1 MHIATNYHLKPLSPH
16 IRHTAFVRKLLFFL
30 VNICVFCNLSAQTL
44 PLSGTILDE
53 KEECIPGVYLIAVNP
68 KTSEVLATTTSSTDG
83 KYVLPTIPLPFILNA
98 THIGYTSLNIPI
110 NNKTDM
116 ETARILRMQ
125 VAIDQLQ
132 EVVVTAEPPHI
143 EREIGKFVIR
153 NIAASTFAT
162 GSNTYNFLR
171 FMPMIGIKPEGGI
184 SILGKNDA
192 NIHINGRSVGDNQMA
207 EQMLKGIPANE
218 IARIEIIP
226 VTGSTQSAENRN
238 GIINV
243 VLKKKPDE
251 GLRVFATIEDR
262 QGYYNSPSG
271 IVFMNYAGKRVDLTA
286 GITTSYNQLRQESNH
301 SYNYLQTG
309 LSTQSDFRERT
320 RTLNAGG
327 YINLNYNISDH
338 HKLGAQISLG
348 GLDYR
353 KNSSS
358 TSSYGRINSDI
369 VDSIYTADV
378 ITKSPA
384 PNLTWGANLN
394 YVFKTDNEG
403 SRLNIDLDFKNNS
416 NKRNI
421 NNTYRKDYLAS
432 SVITDDFSQRP
443 SVGTIVYGGRAE
455 YEHCFNSDNTL
466 QVGLSGYRGT
476 VDNDFFYGLRSGD
489 DYVSDA
495 GRTNRFI
502 YKDYNLAGYIN
513 CQRVWSETLETEIG
527 LRAEKYHA
535 KGSQKTT
542 SETVTRNEFDIF
554 PTLSILYMPSDDHE
568 LSLDF
573 TSSIMRPYYGQLNPF
588 ITYTSPSTYIQNN
601 PNLKSSKGYEL
612 MFSYTLFDD
621 YMLTVDYLY
630 DKDLWTDFVL
640 PIDDMTRTYTDN
652 YGNSHALDISLFI
665 SQSLFK
671 NYWNFSVEA
680 AFGYVSTRGAVS
692 NRKIDFNDLRYGV
705 TVKSNLALSKKYN
718 WYLDLKYQY
727 SSKRRAAA
735 FDIGATH
742 DLEIY
747 ILKQFRRASLSAG
760 VYNILKSNITIT
772 NTFSDYRFSITNKRD
787 ITGVVTFSYTF
798 GNQRARRV
806 EKRQN
811 SNIEKRMQ

>member
-1 MHIATNYHLKPLSPH
+1 MSYS
-16 IRHTAFVRKLLFFL
+16 RK
-30 VNICVFCNLSAQTL
+30 
-44 PLSGTILDE
+44 
-53 KEECIPGVYLIAVNP
+53 
-68 KTSEVLATTTSSTDG
+68 KT
-83 KYVLPTIPLPFILNA
+83 
-98 THIGYTSLNIPI
+98 
-110 NNKTDM
+110 
-116 ETARILRMQ
+116 
-125 VAIDQLQ
+125 
-132 EVVVTAEPPHI
+132 
-143 EREIGKFVIR
+143 
-153 NIAASTFAT
+153 
-162 GSNTYNFLR
+162 
-171 FMPMIGIKPEGGI
+171 
-184 SILGKNDA
+184 
-192 NIHINGRSVGDNQMA
+192 
-207 EQMLKGIPANE
+207 
-218 IARIEIIP
+218 
-226 VTGSTQSAENRN
+226 
-238 GIINV
+238 
-243 VLKKKPDE
+243 DE
-251 GLRVFATIEDR
+251 GLRVFSTIEDR

-286 GITTSYNQLRQESNH
+286 GITTSYYQLRQESNH

-309 LSTQSDFRERT
+309 LSTQSDFREQT

-327 YINLNYNISDH
+327 YINLNYNINDH

-353 KNSSS
+353 QNSLS
-358 TSSYGRINSDI
+358 TSTYGRINSDI

-403 SRLNIDLDFKNNS
+403 SHLNIDLDFKNNS

-513 CQRVWSETLETEIG
+513 YQRIWSETLETEIG

-652 YGNSHALDISLFI
+652 YGNGHALDISLFI

-671 NYWNFSVEA
+671 NYWNISVEA
-680 AFGYVSTRGAVS
+680 AFDYVSTRGAVS
-692 NRKIDFNDLRYGV
+692 NRIIDFNDFSYGV
-705 TVKSNLALSKKYN
+705 TVKSNLALSKKDN
-718 WYLDLKYQY
+718 WHLDLKYQY

-760 VYNILKSNITIT
+760 AYNILKSNITVT
-772 NTFSDYRFSITNKRD
+772 NTFSDYRFSITNKRY